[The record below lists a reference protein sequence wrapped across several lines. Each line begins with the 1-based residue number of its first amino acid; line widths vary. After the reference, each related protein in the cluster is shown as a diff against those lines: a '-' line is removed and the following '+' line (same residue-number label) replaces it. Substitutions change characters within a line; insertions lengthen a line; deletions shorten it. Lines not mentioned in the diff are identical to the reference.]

1 MIGPAG
7 FMAAPKAKEAR
18 DYSDFDA
25 LNVSQDVLNKMAR
38 AHKRGTGCRL
48 TADEIHALSVTIIG
62 QWWGQPDE
70 REIEA
75 WNRSSEAGKAS
86 SDGEG
91 A

>member
-7 FMAAPKAKEAR
+7 FMAGPKAELP
-18 DYSDFDA
+18 SEHGDFDA

-62 QWWGQPDE
+62 QWWGQPDP
-70 REIEA
+70 RDRA
-75 WNRSSEAGKAS
+75 AHAAS
-86 SDGEG
+86 PDTGGE
-91 A
+91 

>member
-7 FMAAPKAKEAR
+7 FMAGPRADTPK

-25 LNVSQDVLNKMAR
+25 LDVVQDVLNKMAR

-48 TADEIHALSVTIIG
+48 TADEIHALSVTMIG

-70 REIEA
+70 WGHA
-75 WNRSSEAGKAS
+75 AKAAS
-86 SDGEG
+86 HDPKGSRDE
-91 A
+91 